1 MFKKVKEATGN
12 TVEAASLLV
21 RAEIDRF
28 KLKLAK
34 SLTRLISMVIAG
46 FIVLLLTTIFLIFI
60 GMSVSAALMEHFTP
74 AISYLLVA
82 GGYSLIAVL
91 ILIFKTQL
99 FTNNILK
106 KVLNELFDES

>member
-1 MFKKVKEATGN
+1 MFKKVKEATSN

-21 RAEIDRF
+21 RAEIDRL

-34 SLTRLISMVIAG
+34 SLTRLISLLIAG

-60 GMSVSAALMEHFTP
+60 GMSAGAALMEHFTP
-74 AISYLLVA
+74 AVSYLLVA
-82 GGYSLIAVL
+82 GGYILTAVL
-91 ILIFKTQL
+91 IFAFKTQI